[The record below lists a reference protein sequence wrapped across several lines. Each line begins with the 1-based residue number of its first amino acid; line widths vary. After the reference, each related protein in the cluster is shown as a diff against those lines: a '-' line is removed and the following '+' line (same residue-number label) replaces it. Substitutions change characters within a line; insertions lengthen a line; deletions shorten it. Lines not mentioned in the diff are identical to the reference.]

1 MKSLKWLL
9 VLSLFFVPVSGA
21 LSDTASAEGAAA
33 NQLTV
38 QLDSKT
44 MIHNGNSYLSV
55 QPLTLKNGS
64 TFIAFRSVADR
75 FGYKISY
82 DAKTKES
89 VATSSAEEI
98 RLKPGSLIIKRGKEV
113 LKAPVAP
120 FAMNGSLMVPL
131 RTWSIATDS
140 KLTLSGKTMTL
151 TWSNLPTA
159 TFAVS
164 PEKIYAGETVVT
176 YIDRATSPTG
186 QPFVDERWDGKM
198 DVFPEPGS
206 YTVTRQVQDAS
217 GEWSEPYSV
226 TVEVLAPNM
235 PPVADFKTEKEQYR
249 IGEEVLFTDLSYD
262 DENAIVKRTW
272 SAEQIVNGVV
282 IKTWKNQPKVFFE
295 AGDYQVTLEVQDA
308 HGLTHM
314 VTKTVTVTSEVLY
327 TEDQYNRL
335 FTKVGDKF
343 TINGASV
350 LDIPAVPYKLQSD
363 MAQFVRSNS
372 PEIFINEGIAYEDQL
387 TGPIRFLYH
396 NFNSIGYPVKMYL
409 IATNNSNTTVNVNTS
424 SFGIGGPDPFVENTG
439 KLSTVRYL
447 KSLAENP
454 TPKWT
459 AIKPG
464 QSVNLMPELSKFP
477 IKPNQVISA
486 YGDVYAEQELQFR
499 VVVVAEGKD
508 PIKELP
514 SLSIMDRY
522 DIHVRG
528 TFNSANRSMEINE
541 PLGYEDKRIVLGDTK
556 LDSYLVGYDATSGK
570 NEINVGNFGVV
581 YTMKLN
587 HVAPNTLITVNPRG
601 GHYTGA
607 FLVNGE
613 LVTVTNNSIL
623 QDNTQAGVLY
633 RTGDTEESVEIVF
646 TPASGS
652 NLPIAMLFQQM
663 PPLKY

>member
-9 VLSLFFVPVSGA
+9 VLSLLFAPMSGA
-21 LSDTASAEGAAA
+21 ISETASAEGAAA

-44 MIHNGNSYLSV
+44 MIHNGTSYLSV

-64 TFIAFRSVADR
+64 AFIAFRSVADR
-75 FGYKISY
+75 FGYKITY

-89 VATSSAEEI
+89 VATSSTQEI
-98 RLKPGSLIIKRGKEV
+98 RLKAGSLIIKRGKEV

-140 KLTLSGKTMTL
+140 KLTLAGKSMTL
-151 TWSNLPTA
+151 AWSTLPTA
-159 TFAVS
+159 NFAVS
-164 PEKIYAGETVVT
+164 PDKIYAGETMVT

-198 DVFPEPGS
+198 DVFPEAGS
-206 YTVTRQVQDAS
+206 YTITRQVQDAS
-217 GEWSEPYSV
+217 GAWSEPFSV
-226 TVEVLAPNM
+226 TVQVLAPNM
-235 PPVADFKTEKEQYR
+235 PPVADFKTEKEEYR
-249 IGEEVLFTDLSYD
+249 IGEQILYTDLSYD
-262 DENAIVKRTW
+262 DENAIARRTW
-272 SAEQIVNGVV
+272 SIDGVEV
-282 IKTWKNQPKVFFE
+282 KNWTKQEKAFFE
-295 AGDYQVTLEVQDA
+295 AGDYQISLEVEDA

-314 VTKTVTVTSEVLY
+314 VTKMVTVTDEVLY
-327 TEDQYNRL
+327 TRDQYNKL
-335 FTKVGDKF
+335 FTEVGDKF
-343 TINGASV
+343 PINGASV
-350 LDIPAVPYKLQSD
+350 LDIPEVKYTLQSD
-363 MAQFVRSNS
+363 MAQMIRSNS
-372 PEIFINEGIAYEDQL
+372 PEIFINEGIAYDDQL
-387 TGPIRFLYH
+387 TGPIRFLFH

-409 IATNNSNTTVNVNTS
+409 IATNNNKTTANVNTS
-424 SFGIGGPDPFVENTG
+424 SFGMGGPDPYVENTG

-464 QSVNLMPELSKFP
+464 QSINLMPELSKAP
-477 IKPNQVISA
+477 IKPNQVLSA
-486 YGDVYAEQELQFR
+486 YGDVFADQELQFR
-499 VVVVAEGKD
+499 VVVVAQGKD
-508 PIKELP
+508 PIKELS
-514 SLSIMDRY
+514 SLSIMERDGK
-522 DIHVRG
+522 HVRG
-528 TFNSANRSMEINE
+528 TFNSANRTMEINE
-541 PLGYEDKRIVLGDTK
+541 PLGYDEKRIVLGDWK
-556 LDSYLVGYDATSGK
+556 QDSYLVGYDGTSGQ

-581 YTMKLN
+581 YRMQLN
-587 HVAPNTLITVNPRG
+587 HVAPNTVITLNARG

-613 LVTVTNNSIL
+613 LVTVTKDSIL
-623 QDNTQAGVLY
+623 KDNTEAAVLY
-633 RTGDTEESVEIVF
+633 RTGDTEESIEMVF

-652 NLPIAMLFQQM
+652 NLPVAMLFQKM